1 MLSTCYSKLIEHEPA
16 SNGDSDDMF
25 ITLKRADH
33 DLPKNEMLPPD
44 SSDLSKRKLKLG
56 KAKCAIARNGTAKKL
71 VFVETGKPPEI
82 YEMADPDAWYEA
94 KGGLVGAK
102 RGGQLFT
109 REDGLKM
116 RTADVTDKQ
125 EAGG

>member
-1 MLSTCYSKLIEHEPA
+1 MNQPQMATPMTCLLHWNAQTTTYLKTKCFLPIHLI
-16 SNGDSDDMF
+16 SLNVNWS
-25 ITLKRADH
+25 
-33 DLPKNEMLPPD
+33 
-44 SSDLSKRKLKLG
+44 
-56 KAKCAIARNGTAKKL
+56 AIARNGTAKKL